1 MSRKGL
7 STGLAQAGAFGG
19 RTSVADLVS
28 GQPRSTVA
36 LQLIDPPRR
45 NPRGLYSRV
54 RPAVEG
60 LEQLAASIRTHGVL
74 QPLLLRPIGD
84 RFEVVAGER
93 RYLAALEA
101 GLVDVPAIVRSLS
114 DEQAFEMAVIE
125 NTQREDMA
133 LVDLALSAFE
143 IAALRTGKPV
153 QEMPTVFLALKNG
166 TLEDTW
172 DLTATLQSLM
182 GPRGSS
188 FSNFAQVYAKYLQ
201 MTDAE
206 IHALRVGQI
215 NDAVARALTR
225 LPTSHPQR
233 ALLLHTAIEESLTS
247 AEVQER
253 VKILLQ
259 SASATSVYQQQ
270 LKQVR
275 QVMPALARLKE
286 GDAKRIRAEA
296 LLTELLNLMN

>member
-1 MSRKGL
+1 MTRKGL
-7 STGLAQAGAFGG
+7 SAGLAQAGAFGG

-45 NPRGLYSRV
+45 NPRGLYSRE
-54 RPAVEG
+54 RPGAES

-74 QPLLLRPIGD
+74 QPLLLRPVGD

-93 RYLAALEA
+93 RYLAAREA
-101 GLVDVPAIVRSLS
+101 GLTEIPAIVRSLS

-125 NTQREDMA
+125 NTQREDMP
-133 LVDLALSAFE
+133 LVDLALAAFE

-153 QEMPTVFLALKNG
+153 QEMPALFLALKNG

-172 DLTATLQSLM
+172 DLASTLQSVM

-206 IHALRVGQI
+206 VQALREGQI
-215 NDAVARALTR
+215 GDAVARALTR
-225 LPTSHPQR
+225 LPATHPQR
-233 ALLLHTAIEESLTS
+233 AALLRTAIDEALTS

-253 VKILLQ
+253 VKALLQ
-259 SASATSVYQQQ
+259 AAPATTTYQQQ

-275 QVMPALARLKE
+275 QVIPALSRLKE
-286 GDAKRIRAEA
+286 GDARRTRAEA
-296 LLTELLNLMN
+296 LLTELLSLVK